1 MIYTFNNYEIDALTN
16 RIAQRVCKEMPEL
29 PPEAHNYIQSICH
42 DEISQIIKKG
52 DKNEEMS

>member
-52 DKNEEMS
+52 DKNE